1 MNINPRHA
9 IKFQK
14 DQFNAVRPGGFMS
27 SLYSVL
33 QKDRPDWAN
42 EEEVRKSWLKHIEN
56 SLGIKFHAE
65 RGRND
70 ASYNQVIIEFKDRG
84 LFKGSIKSA
93 AFKEA
98 IFDRL
103 SKYISRRAKAEE
115 IPQEDYI
122 GIATD
127 GDHISFAFF
136 KDGQIAHRNLLPFN
150 EASIGLVAQA
160 CFDSK
165 RRAVTAENL
174 VEDFGHGSEIGR
186 AMMGGLASELVSQ
199 VNKGGNSKIKMLFE
213 EWRTLF
219 GQVAD
224 LSAAQAAEIKKQ
236 IPLEL
241 VLPKADSVAALLF
254 VIHTYNAFVMK
265 LLAAEIVAEY
275 KLTAHPDFCEH
286 LLGYGDDDLLQK
298 LDTEVERSGY
308 FEGARIKGFVEE
320 AVFSWYTDIS
330 LSPKGRAGICDG
342 IRSFLT
348 QLSLYR
354 MDDLSAA
361 RSRDVLKAFYQA
373 LVPETLRKALGEF
386 YTPDWLVDIAC
397 DRAEVADW
405 HTARVLD
412 PTCGS
417 GSFLL
422 EAIRRKRATG
432 LKKKLS
438 PQAILSNVLETVWGF
453 DLNPLAVQSSRVN
466 FLIAIADLVGE
477 AKIEVE
483 LPVLLADAVYS
494 PAHSPQVDKDYV
506 EYRIGSAHSDLK
518 VILPWA
524 LAYDRKRL
532 DDAFVTMAE
541 AVDDEH
547 PYPIVEK
554 RLLERETITPAEAAK
569 WRDALSDTYG
579 QVLEL
584 HKKSWNGIWFR
595 IVRNFFWSA
604 VAGEFDV
611 VIGNPPWVRWSN
623 LPEMYRERIKPT
635 CEQYAI
641 FSETPFHGGNELD
654 ISGML
659 TYTVGD
665 KWLKQ
670 GGTLV
675 FVITQTHFQSP
686 SSQGFR
692 SFTINDEANL
702 IPVGIDDLKK
712 LKPFS
717 KVANKTAIMRLH
729 KVPADQH
736 TSYPVPYRVW
746 EKADGFSA
754 SIPETSQKSEIFK
767 RVAIKPWEATPV
779 DGGNSPW
786 AILPKGRFAAMGA
799 IQGTSDWLAGRKG
812 VTTDLNGI
820 YIVRILATNKAE
832 NLVQI
837 QTRPDAG
844 RSDIGPA
851 RTFWIEPDLLYPLL
865 KGAGDFSACDL
876 HVEEEL
882 FVLVPNRA
890 IVQAA
895 YQAAEKQLA
904 KLKATSSYFRAFK
917 DRLSQRSTYRL
928 RQKAAPYY
936 AIYNVGA
943 YSFAPFKVVWAELS
957 TTFEA
962 VVVTKSAVPLMG
974 DRPYVPDHK
983 VYFADFED
991 ESTAYFVCAMLNSS
1005 MVREYV
1011 ESHTIQIQVS
1021 NIFKHL
1027 SIPHFKPANAQHKVI
1042 VDLCQKAHSAKTGK
1056 TKADLLAKLDVATE
1070 ALLTAKA

>member
-1 MNINPRHA
+1 M
-9 IKFQK
+9 
-14 DQFNAVRPGGFMS
+14 
-27 SLYSVL
+27 SLYSDL
-33 QKDRPDWAN
+33 EKARPHWDN

-56 SLGIKFHAE
+56 DLGITFHAE
-65 RGRND
+65 RSRND

-103 SKYISRRAKAEE
+103 KKYIKRRSVDEGIPEE
-115 IPQEDYI
+115 NYI

-127 GDHISFAFF
+127 GDHICFAFY
-136 KDGQIAHRNLLPFN
+136 KDGTISHRNLLPFN

-160 CFDSK
+160 CADSK
-165 RRAVTAENL
+165 RRAVTAETL

-186 AMMGGLASELVSQ
+186 LMMGGLAAELESHL
-199 VNKGGNSKIKMLFE
+199 KGSNNSKVKMLFE

-224 LSAAQAAEIKKQ
+224 LSAAQAGEIRKHV
-236 IPLEL
+236 PLSL
-241 VLPKADSVAALLF
+241 SLPKEDAVAALLF

-275 KLTAHPDFCEH
+275 GLTAHPDFCEH
-286 LLGYGDDDLLQK
+286 LLGYDDDDLLQK
-298 LDTEVERSGY
+298 LDEEVERSAY
-308 FEGARIKGFVEE
+308 FEAARIKGFVEE
-320 AVFSWYTDIS
+320 AVFSWYSDVS
-330 LSPKGRAGICDG
+330 LSRKGRARICEG
-342 IRSFLT
+342 IRAFLT

-386 YTPDWLVDIAC
+386 YTPGWLVDVSC
-397 DRAEVADW
+397 DRANVTDW
-405 HTARVLD
+405 YSSRVLD

-422 EAIRRKRATG
+422 EVIRRKREIGARN
-432 LKKKLS
+432 KLS
-438 PQAILSNVLETVWGF
+438 AEAILKNVLSTVWGF

-466 FLIAIADLVGE
+466 FLIAIADLVGV
-477 AKIEVE
+477 AKMEVE

-494 PAHSPQVDKDYV
+494 PAHSPQDDKDFV
-506 EYRIGSAHSDLK
+506 EYRIGSAQSDLR
-518 VILPWA
+518 VTLPWA

-532 DDAFVTMAE
+532 DDAFVSMAE
-541 AVDDEH
+541 AVEDEQD
-547 PYPIVEK
+547 YKVVEA
-554 RLLERETITPAEAAK
+554 RLLTAGTITPGEAEE
-569 WRDALSDTYG
+569 WRDALSQTYDR
-579 QVLEL
+579 VLEL

-641 FSETPFHGGNELD
+641 FSETPYHGGNELD

-692 SFTINDEANL
+692 SFKINDKGNL
-702 IPVGIDDLKK
+702 IPVEIDDLKK
-712 LKPFS
+712 LKPFP
-717 KVANKTAIMRLH
+717 KVANKTAIMRLK
-729 KVPADQH
+729 KVSAARKAA
-736 TSYPVPYRVW
+736 YPVPYRVW

-754 SIPETSQKSEIFK
+754 AIPDTSTKSEVLK
-767 RVAIKPWEATPV
+767 RVDVKTWEANPV

-786 AILPKGRFAAMGA
+786 AILPKGRFLDMAA
-799 IQGTSDWLAGRKG
+799 IQGISDWLAGRKG
-812 VTTDLNGI
+812 VTADLNGV
-820 YIVRILATNKAE
+820 YMVRVVDTNKAQR
-832 NLVQI
+832 LVQI
-837 QTRPDAG
+837 ETRPEAG
-844 RSDIGPA
+844 RTDIGPA
-851 RTFWIEPDLLYPLL
+851 RRYWIDPDLLYPLL

-876 HVEEEL
+876 HIEEEL
-882 FVLVPNRA
+882 FILVPNRGIIQSEYA
-890 IVQAA
+890 
-895 YQAAEKQLA
+895 AAEKRVT
-904 KLKATSSYFRAFK
+904 KLKATAKYFRAFK
-917 DRLSQRSTYRL
+917 DKLSNRSTYRL
-928 RQKAAPYY
+928 RQKGAPYY

-943 YSFAPFKVVWAELS
+943 YSFAPYKVVWAELS

-962 VVVTKSAVPLMG
+962 VVVTNAHVPLVG
-974 DRPYVPDHK
+974 KRPFVPDHK
-983 VYFADFED
+983 VYFADFD
-991 ESTAYFVCAMLNSS
+991 SADAAYFVCAMLNSS
-1005 MVREYV
+1005 MVREYI

-1027 SIPHFKPANAQHKVI
+1027 SIPRFKSNNTDHMKAVK
-1042 VDLCQKAHSAKTGK
+1042 LCQKAHAAKTKGDREK
-1056 TKADLLAKLDVATE
+1056 VLADMDNITE
-1070 ALLTAKA
+1070 KILKSS